1 MPETMP
7 ANKKKLFILLG
18 ILAVIVIIIIVAASQ
33 GTKKT
38 TTTGSAP
45 KANTPAGTEQTAN
58 TPGETPATN
67 GANTATG
74 TPVDQ
79 VVDMTNARVEIP
91 GASMISKE
99 NKVVTPEGKVAKND
113 VIPASAEA
121 PKAVVIAKDQL
132 PKTAVNVD
140 VKNGAFSPASFTV
153 SAGQPV
159 SFAVTSADGQVHVVI
174 FSNAVLGAIA
184 MGIGPGETKAITF
197 NAPTTPGEYEFR
209 CDVPGHRGSGAGE
222 LGKMIV
228 K

>member
-18 ILAVIVIIIIVAASQ
+18 VLVVIVIIIIVAASSGSKKP
-33 GTKKT
+33 GTNSSTTKTNVPKT
-38 TTTGSAP
+38 TEQNN
-45 KANTPAGTEQTAN
+45 NTPEGTNATNENAS
-58 TPGETPATN
+58 GTPAE
-67 GANTATG
+67 
-74 TPVDQ
+74 Q
-79 VVDMTNARVEIP
+79 IVDMTNAQAAIP
-91 GASMISKE
+91 GASLITKD
-99 NKVVTPEGKVAKND
+99 NKVVTAEGKVAKND
-113 VIPASAEA
+113 VIPASADA

-132 PKTAVNVD
+132 PKQAINID
-140 VKNGAFSPASFTV
+140 IKNGAFSPAAFTV
-153 SAGQPV
+153 APNQPV
-159 SFAVTSADGQVHVVI
+159 SFAITSADSKVHVVI

-197 NAPTTPGEYEFR
+197 NAPAEPGEYEFR